1 MITITKQER
10 TARNGSQNKPRVIVN
25 GDDLGLSSQVNDAIF
40 RLMESGRLSSAT
52 ILANSSC
59 FEDAVR
65 RAKLFPQ
72 CSFGVHL
79 CITEG
84 VPLTSSPHL
93 TPLLGEDGR
102 FSGVETVHGCILTPR
117 IRSAIKAEWNCQ
129 VDRVL
134 DSGIPI
140 SHLDSHHHTH
150 SLKRLFFA
158 VKSVQRR
165 YHIHKLRGGS
175 KAWRKDRHNMPL
187 VIQIRVFLSSM
198 LVRHCGYR
206 TKTPDLCL
214 SPEEFASVVVRHEL
228 HLKWRYEVIA
238 HPGNRVFP
246 EEMQF
251 LQGPEWEH
259 VLRSI
264 TLINYNEL

>member
-1 MITITKQER
+1 MTNADSR
-10 TARNGSQNKPRVIVN
+10 NKPRVIVN
-25 GDDLGLSSQVNDAIF
+25 ADDLGLSPQVNDAIF
-40 RLMESGRLSSAT
+40 KLMEAGRLSSAT

-72 CSFGVHL
+72 CSFGIHL

-93 TPLLGEDGR
+93 TPLLGEDGL
-102 FSGVETVHGCILTPR
+102 FSGLETVRGCTLTPR
-117 IRSAIKAEWNCQ
+117 LHSAIIAEWNCQ
-129 VDRVL
+129 VERVL
-134 DSGIPI
+134 ESGISI

-150 SLKRLFFA
+150 RLKRLIFA

-165 YHIHKLRGGS
+165 WGIHKLRGGTM
-175 KAWRKDRHNMPL
+175 AWRKDRRPVPL
-187 VIQIRVFLSSM
+187 AVQMKVLLWSL
-198 LVRHCGYR
+198 LVRHYGYR
-206 TKTPDLCL
+206 TKTPDHVL
-214 SPEEFASVVVRHEL
+214 SPEEFASVVMRQEQ
-228 HLKWRYEVIA
+228 RSNRCYEVMA
-238 HPGNRVFP
+238 HPGNPFFP
-246 EEMQF
+246 QEMQF